1 MIIKNYESKNI
12 YMGRLSHNS
21 DLLEEINS
29 IINEK
34 NIRVGSVSIIGAIY
48 GLKIGFFK
56 QDEKKYVYLDD
67 IYSDKPFEIASC
79 NGNISI
85 KDGKPFAHLHI
96 VASDRQGKC
105 YGGHL
110 MNGTKVFACEFIIH
124 EFAGEELVRGIDE
137 VTKLPLWL

>member
-12 YMGRLSHNS
+12 YMGRLPHDS
-21 DLLEEINS
+21 DLLEEITQ

-34 NIRVGSVSIIGAIY
+34 NIRTGSISIIGAIY

-56 QDEKKYVYLDD
+56 QDEKKYVFLDD
-67 IYSDKPFEIASC
+67 IYSDKPFEIAGC

-85 KDGKPFAHLHI
+85 KDGKPFPHLHI
-96 VASDRQGKC
+96 VASDRQGNC

-110 MNGTKVFACEFIIH
+110 MNGTKVFACEFVIH

-137 VTKLPLWL
+137 VTKLPLWV